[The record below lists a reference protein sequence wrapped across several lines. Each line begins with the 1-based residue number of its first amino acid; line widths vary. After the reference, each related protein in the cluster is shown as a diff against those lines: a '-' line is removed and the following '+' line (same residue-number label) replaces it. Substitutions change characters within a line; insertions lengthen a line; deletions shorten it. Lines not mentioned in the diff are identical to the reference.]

1 MHRAKKRYEIKF
13 SYLLFMF
20 SIILFTFRIVHKKE
34 RVHPFPSN
42 ELIDILRSKKWAK
55 IMDTCADILIV
66 IDLQNEVCYSEEH
79 LFDLQNLL
87 TKVNKRISSYRKSNK
102 PILFVQH
109 CDDDLVPEKEL
120 WAIHADLDV
129 QEQDFFVR
137 KTHANSFY
145 KTNLKEI
152 LDQLSVHRIEFC
164 GAQTEYCMDATI
176 KFAHGLGYENF
187 MVQKATSTLNN
198 PFMSAKETIDF
209 YENIWNHRFLKLMK
223 DEI

>member
-1 MHRAKKRYEIKF
+1 M
-13 SYLLFMF
+13 
-20 SIILFTFRIVHKKE
+20 V
-34 RVHPFPSN
+34 
-42 ELIDILRSKKWAK
+42 
-55 IMDTCADILIV
+55 TCADILIV
-66 IDLQNEVCYSEEH
+66 IDLQNGVCYSGEH

-87 TKVNKRISSYRKSNK
+87 TKVNKRISSYKKLNK

-120 WAIHADLDV
+120 WTIHTDLDV

-152 LDQLSVHRIEFC
+152 LDQLSVNRIEFC

-187 MVQKATSTLNN
+187 MEQKTTSTLNN

-209 YENIWNHRFLKLMK
+209 YENVWNHRFLTLLK
-223 DEI
+223 DEF

>member
-1 MHRAKKRYEIKF
+1 MPLRIF
-13 SYLLFMF
+13 
-20 SIILFTFRIVHKKE
+20 FTFRIVHKKKTKE
-34 RVHPFPSN
+34 HHLFLNN
-42 ELIDILRSKKWAK
+42 ELIDILRSKKGAK
-55 IMDTCADILIV
+55 IMDTCADVLIV
-66 IDLQNEVCYSEEH
+66 IDLQNGVCYSEEH

-102 PILFVQH
+102 PIIFIQH

-152 LDQLSVHRIEFC
+152 LEQLSVHRIEFC

-176 KFAHGLGYENF
+176 KFSHGLEYENF

-209 YENIWNHRFLKLMK
+209 YENIWNRRFLKLIK
-223 DEI
+223 DEL

>member
-1 MHRAKKRYEIKF
+1 
-13 SYLLFMF
+13 
-20 SIILFTFRIVHKKE
+20 
-34 RVHPFPSN
+34 
-42 ELIDILRSKKWAK
+42 
-55 IMDTCADILIV
+55 MDTCADILIV
-66 IDLQNEVCYSEEH
+66 IDLQNGVCYSEEH

-120 WAIHADLDV
+120 LGYSCWFRCSRTR
-129 QEQDFFVR
+129 FFVR

-152 LDQLSVHRIEFC
+152 LAQLSVHRIEFC

-198 PFMSAKETIDF
+198 PFMSAKETINFMKIYGTTDF
-209 YENIWNHRFLKLMK
+209 
-223 DEI
+223 